1 MGIIPRMSSSK
12 WIIITLVLLF
22 GIALGLIY
30 GWVLDPVEYTDVTPN
45 ILREDYRVDYVLMV
59 AEAYQH
65 DLNADQANRRLA
77 VLGSETPVSIITSA
91 LEYAS
96 QNEFS
101 PAEIEALQELLAA
114 MQTHPPQGNDNP

>member
-12 WIIITLVLLF
+12 WIIIALALLS

-96 QNEFS
+96 QNQFS
-101 PAEIEALQELLAA
+101 PAEIEALQGLLTA

>member
-12 WIIITLVLLF
+12 WIIITLALLF